1 VILLKSGITA
11 HANTV
16 AKQPMQ
22 SLSFTHMSKTYGEVT
37 ALSDVNL
44 SLQSGR
50 VHALMGENGAGKSTL
65 IKLIAGVVK
74 ADNIVFEKDGKA
86 VPLDVAQD
94 AHDAGFR
101 FIHQEL
107 NIIPQVSVAEN
118 ILLGSNYP
126 RRFGFFI
133 DWKKLR
139 AKASAALKLLG
150 ATHIDVTAIA
160 ADLSAGDKMLIRIAA
175 ALVADD
181 NVLAE
186 LYVLDEPTAA
196 LTDKESEML
205 FDVIDTL
212 KTRGAAVLYVSHR
225 LDEVLRICDD
235 VTVLRDGCWVSTKPI
250 ANTSKSEIIQSM
262 TGRDVKDAYPS
273 RTTPLY
279 GAPLVV
285 VDSIKTRTLS
295 DIRFS
300 LKKGEI
306 LGVAG
311 LAGAGQSE
319 LLNLF
324 MGLERIE
331 SGSARLNDRPF
342 PNAPPQ
348 AWQSKVAYIPRER
361 RTQSLMLDV
370 SIRSNIVLPHLSRYG
385 AIAKLHL
392 ERRDALSGAES
403 VALKYESLEQP
414 VGQLSGGNQQ
424 KVVFARAL
432 QANPAVLL
440 LDEPTR
446 GVDVGSKF
454 EIYTL
459 VRALSA
465 QGCVVILTSS
475 DLAEMLGMC
484 DRILVLQS
492 GRQTHY
498 LDRGE
503 LSSAE
508 LLAHFYA

>member
-1 VILLKSGITA
+1 MLRKCGITVL
-11 HANTV
+11 TKTLGRPQV
-16 AKQPMQ
+16 Q
-22 SLSFTHMSKTYGEVT
+22 SLTFTHMSKTYGDVA
-37 ALSDVNL
+37 ALSDVSL
-44 SLQSGR
+44 SLHQGR

-74 ADNIVFEKDGKA
+74 ADNIVFAKDGKTF
-86 VPLDVAQD
+86 PLDVAQD

-118 ILLGSNYP
+118 ILLGSKFP
-126 RRFGFFI
+126 RRFGLAI
-133 DWKKLR
+133 DWRKLR
-139 AKASAALKLLG
+139 AKASAALSLLG

-181 NVLAE
+181 NVQAD

-205 FDVIDTL
+205 FEVINTL
-212 KTRGAAVLYVSHR
+212 KANGAAVLYVSHR
-225 LDEVLRICDD
+225 MDEVLRICDD
-235 VTVLRDGCWVSTKPI
+235 VTVLRDGHWISTKPI
-250 ANTSKSEIIQSM
+250 ADTSKGEIIHAM

-273 RTTPLY
+273 RITPVT
-279 GAPLVV
+279 GSPLLI
-285 VDSIKTRTLS
+285 VDNVKTRTLS
-295 DIRFS
+295 DIQFS

-311 LAGAGQSE
+311 LAEAGQSE

-324 MGLERIE
+324 MGLEKVE
-331 SGSARLNDRPF
+331 SGSAQLDGKTF
-342 PNAPPQ
+342 PKDPSQ
-348 AWQSKVAYIPRER
+348 AWLRKIAYIPRER
-361 RTQSLMLDV
+361 RTQSLMLNV
-370 SIRSNIVLPHLSRYG
+370 SIRSNIVLPHLRRYG
-385 AIAKLHL
+385 AVANLPL
-392 ERRDALSGAES
+392 ERREALTGAEK
-403 VALKYESLEQP
+403 VGLKYDSLEQP

-454 EIYTL
+454 DIYTI

-465 QGCVVILTSS
+465 QGCIVILTSS
-475 DLAEMLGMC
+475 DLTEMLGMC
-484 DRILVLQS
+484 DRILVLNQ
-492 GRQTHY
+492 GRQTHS

-508 LLAHFYA
+508 LLAHFYV